1 METLVYLI
9 IFAILSVTIV
19 NVLVTTMRSFAEART
34 SRALALSGIVLER
47 AARETRAALSI
58 DTAGSILDSHPGK
71 LKLNSTDDSGNPK
84 TLEFYLESGVVKLK
98 EDSVVSGA
106 LTSSY
111 LEITNLV
118 FRSASSSHG
127 AVVKMELS
135 ARDQRDRYA
144 RVKNFNTSVV
154 LRGGY

>member
-1 METLVYLI
+1 MEILVYLI

-19 NVLVTTMRSFAEART
+19 NVLITTMRSFAEART
-34 SRALALSGIVLER
+34 SRALALSGVALER
-47 AARETRAALSI
+47 AARETRAALNV
-58 DTAGSILDSHPGK
+58 DTASSILDSHPGK
-71 LKLNSTDDSGNPK
+71 LKLNSTDLAGNPK
-84 TLEFYLESGVVKLK
+84 TFEFYLESGVIKLK
-98 EDSVVSGA
+98 EDGVVSGA
-106 LTSSY
+106 LTPSY
-111 LEITNLV
+111 LEITNLI

-144 RVKNFNTSVV
+144 RVKNFNASAV